1 VKLQG
6 EIWTHAVAACRN
18 EGSQPARMLVLPA
31 LNAMIDITTTRT
43 VAAGTHPPSVVYVM
57 LVVLML
63 VSSLLAGHRMAAGK
77 RRSWVHMVGFALTMA
92 LALYV
97 IVDLEFPRLGLI
109 RLDAYDQ
116 LLVDVRESMR

>member
-1 VKLQG
+1 
-6 EIWTHAVAACRN
+6 
-18 EGSQPARMLVLPA
+18 
-31 LNAMIDITTTRT
+31 MIDIATTRT
-43 VAAGTHPPSVVYVM
+43 VAARTHPPSIVYVM